1 MASPGRS
8 SSHAIE
14 LIFQPLGVRM
24 NCVEMTPRPSIA
36 SPRIVPRFSYV
47 LNRCAMFP
55 KTSVVCAVSNSSND
69 VSAPE
74 STILW
79 REAMNASTLEI
90 SGSSELPEI
99 SSVDDFIASRQQ
111 MVDSGALTSFKE
123 VETAETTEVFGNVA
137 HRFSTYEKRGTMH
150 GEAIEGGG
158 LISTQFIRT
167 PRGWKM
173 SSMAWDDERPGLVIP
188 DRYR

>member
-1 MASPGRS
+1 
-8 SSHAIE
+8 
-14 LIFQPLGVRM
+14 
-24 NCVEMTPRPSIA
+24 
-36 SPRIVPRFSYV
+36 
-47 LNRCAMFP
+47 
-55 KTSVVCAVSNSSND
+55 
-69 VSAPE
+69 
-74 STILW
+74 
-79 REAMNASTLEI
+79 
-90 SGSSELPEI
+90 
-99 SSVDDFIASRQQ
+99 
-111 MVDSGALTSFKE
+111 MVDSGALTSFDE